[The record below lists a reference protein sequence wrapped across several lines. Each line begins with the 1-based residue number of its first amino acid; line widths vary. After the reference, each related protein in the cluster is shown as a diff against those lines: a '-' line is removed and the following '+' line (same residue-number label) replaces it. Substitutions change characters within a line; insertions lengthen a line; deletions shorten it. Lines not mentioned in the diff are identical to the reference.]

1 MSSLTLAFS
10 SGVIY
15 ACRSESSTTV
25 HGHPPSG
32 HHEVHEEPPYAAVA
46 VHVRMNVD
54 EYEMPEHHAHRRML
68 FVDEQLEQRS
78 IASLTASRLRGT
90 CIDFRI

>member
-1 MSSLTLAFS
+1 MSSLTLALFKRRHVRLPLRKQYNS
-10 SGVIY
+10 PRVS
-15 ACRSESSTTV
+15 AL
-25 HGHPPSG
+25 G

-78 IASLTASRLRGT
+78 IASLTA
-90 CIDFRI
+90 